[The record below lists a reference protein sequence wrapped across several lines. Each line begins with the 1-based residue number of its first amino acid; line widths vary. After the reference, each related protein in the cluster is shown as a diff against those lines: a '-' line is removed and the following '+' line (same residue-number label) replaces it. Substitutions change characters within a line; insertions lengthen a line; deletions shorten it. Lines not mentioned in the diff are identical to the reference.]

1 MADPLLEDLQALL
14 CLSRVVEHG
23 SFTKAAAALGLSKS
37 VVSDKVSRLE
47 RRLGEQLLLRTTRQ
61 VTVTESGLRVYALA
75 RRITESASEA
85 TIGATGATG
94 GVLRVSAPV
103 ALAQLHL
110 TAPLASFLRKNPG
123 VRIELLLND
132 RIVDLVEERI
142 DLAIRVTKLEDS
154 SLIAR
159 RLAWTPLHICAS
171 PQYLEERG
179 RPTKPED
186 LLRHDCLRYSLMR
199 AEHEWRLYGK
209 NGRIRLDLSGSLET
223 TSGFMLREAAI
234 AGLGLAILPRF
245 MISDALEAGLLET
258 VLDEYA
264 PRPIGIY
271 AVRSGR
277 RTAPRLVTELVRA
290 LEAAFRTP
298 KW

>member
-14 CLSRVVEHG
+14 CLARVVEHG

-37 VVSDKVSRLE
+37 VVSDKISRLE

-61 VTVTESGLRVYALA
+61 VTVTASGLRVYALA
-75 RRITESASEA
+75 HRMTESASEA
-85 TIGATGATG
+85 TMGATGATG

-110 TAPLASFLRKNPG
+110 TAPLATFLRKNPG

-132 RIVDLVEERI
+132 RIADLVEERI
-142 DLAIRVTKLEDS
+142 DLAVRVTKLEDS
-154 SLIAR
+154 SLVAR
-159 RLAWTPLHICAS
+159 RLAYTPLHICAS
-171 PQYLEERG
+171 PRYLKERG

-209 NGRIRLDLSGSLET
+209 NGRIRLDLNGSLET
-223 TSGFMLREAAI
+223 TSGLMLREAAI

-277 RTAPRLVTELVRA
+277 RTAPRLVTELVRT

>member
-1 MADPLLEDLQALL
+1 M
-14 CLSRVVEHG
+14 
-23 SFTKAAAALGLSKS
+23 
-37 VVSDKVSRLE
+37 
-47 RRLGEQLLLRTTRQ
+47 
-61 VTVTESGLRVYALA
+61 
-75 RRITESASEA
+75 
-85 TIGATGATG
+85 GATGATG

-110 TAPLASFLRKNPG
+110 TAPLATFLRKNPG

-132 RIVDLVEERI
+132 RIADLVEERI
-142 DLAIRVTKLEDS
+142 DLAVRVTKLEDS
-154 SLIAR
+154 SLVAR
-159 RLAWTPLHICAS
+159 RLAYTPLHICAS
-171 PQYLEERG
+171 PRYLKERG

-209 NGRIRLDLSGSLET
+209 NGRIRLDLNGSLET
-223 TSGFMLREAAI
+223 TSGLMLREAAI

-277 RTAPRLVTELVRA
+277 RTAPRLVTELVRT